1 MWKERRRQT
10 KKIVIDR
17 IIDQLND
24 PIEFN
29 VTLSAEN
36 VSLSPDLW
44 HGARKE
50 TELELTPSAPL
61 LSFIAVD
68 DDGGLSLTI
77 FVLGYWLG
85 VDMPLF
91 NVHCPCT
98 SNFLSVTS
106 ALSWFPSVDGH
117 ALFTKSWMLSTKE
130 TTSTRST
137 EELSHSRSES
147 HRLENRE
154 RERMWMRLV
163 RMMHDE

>member
-29 VTLSAEN
+29 VTLPTEN
-36 VSLSPDLW
+36 VSLSLCLSPDLG

-50 TELELTPSAPL
+50 TEPELTPSAPL

-68 DDGGLSLTI
+68 DEGGLSLTI

-85 VDMPLF
+85 VDMTLF

-98 SNFLSVTS
+98 SNFLSVTC
-106 ALSWFPSVDGH
+106 ALSWFPSVDCH
-117 ALFTKSWMLSTKE
+117 ALVTKSWMLSTKE
-130 TTSTRST
+130 TSTKSI
-137 EELSHSRSES
+137 EELSHSRRES
-147 HRLENRE
+147 HRLEKRE
-154 RERMWMRLV
+154 RDRECLC
-163 RMMHDE
+163 D